1 MKRHISL
8 LLATV
13 MILSVLFS
21 LSSCDLINKLLNG
34 DDPKPETYDEQ
45 PTINGVLLSDFTIV
59 YDEDGLDYNKR
70 AAEYIKERSAAR
82 FGVELSI
89 VDDDSAEAE
98 NEIVVGETSRQ
109 ISEKLNAECKGLEF
123 AIMAE
128 GGDIALEGDYFI
140 IAAAAFYFM
149 ETYTSGSAYQATVPE
164 KISVHTPI
172 VSEAKNFIMLIGDGM
187 GTYQTKIFDYMQ
199 RDVEYS
205 DGEDFFY
212 GDLLPYQ
219 GYSRTRSLS
228 GITDSAA
235 GGTALSCGYKTYNEY
250 VGLDKDGNTIKS
262 LTELAHELGKSGAVM
277 STENQKGATPAT
289 FSAHVDSRDNSA
301 DIYNSQLDAM
311 QKYGTVIDCGF
322 DYYTA
327 RYMNNLIE
335 PHITDTLEEISAN
348 ENGFFLM
355 YEEAHID
362 KHCHKNDLD
371 KTYDAVVRFNQAI
384 GRFME
389 FAFYHPDTFVLITAD
404 HETGGLAPN
413 DEGKLTYSTE
423 EHSAEDV
430 PVFAWGY
437 GADAIHGKTLENI
450 EIAKL
455 FASLMGVEGFGDQ
468 GEEWKDLIYGTEE

>member
-1 MKRHISL
+1 MKKHISL
-8 LLATV
+8 LIITAMAISML
-13 MILSVLFS
+13 LSMTGCDFFKS
-21 LSSCDLINKLLNG
+21 LNP
-34 DDPKPETYDEQ
+34 PK
-45 PTINGVLLSDFTIV
+45 INGVKLSKYQIV
-59 YDEDGLDYNKR
+59 CDEDGLDYNTR
-70 AAEYIKERSAAR
+70 AAEYIRDAIRERS
-82 FGVELSI
+82 GVKLDI
-89 VDDDSAEAE
+89 VDDSAKEGAY
-98 NEIVVGETSRQ
+98 EIVVGETSRE
-109 ISEKLNAECKGLEF
+109 ISRKLDAECEGLEF

-140 IAAAAFYFM
+140 IAAAAYYFI
-149 ETYTSGSAYQATVPE
+149 ETYSFTPGHIITFADDTIVCQ
-164 KISVHTPI
+164 PI
-172 VSEAKNFIMLIGDGM
+172 VREAKNFIMLIGDGM

-250 VGLDKDGNTIKS
+250 VGLDKDGNAIKS

-289 FSAHVDSRDNSA
+289 FSAHVDSRDSSSA
-301 DIYNSQLDAM
+301 ILESQLEAM
-311 QKYGTVIDCGF
+311 QKYGTIIECGF
-322 DYYTA
+322 DYYTQK
-327 RYMNNLIE
+327 YMNDSIE
-335 PHITDTLEEISAN
+335 PRITDTLTTVSAN
-348 ENGFFLM
+348 EKGFFLM

-371 KTYDAVVRFNQAI
+371 KTYDAMVRFNQAI

>member
-1 MKRHISL
+1 
-8 LLATV
+8 
-13 MILSVLFS
+13 
-21 LSSCDLINKLLNG
+21 
-34 DDPKPETYDEQ
+34 
-45 PTINGVLLSDFTIV
+45 
-59 YDEDGLDYNKR
+59 
-70 AAEYIKERSAAR
+70 
-82 FGVELSI
+82 
-89 VDDDSAEAE
+89 
-98 NEIVVGETSRQ
+98 
-109 ISEKLNAECKGLEF
+109 
-123 AIMAE
+123 
-128 GGDIALEGDYFI
+128 
-140 IAAAAFYFM
+140 
-149 ETYTSGSAYQATVPE
+149 
-164 KISVHTPI
+164 
-172 VSEAKNFIMLIGDGM
+172 MLIGDGM

-250 VGLDKDGNTIKS
+250 VGLDKDGNAIKS

-289 FSAHVDSRDNSA
+289 FSAHVDSRDNSS